1 MAGFVAWFMG
11 AAVAFPPSDFLNADF
26 LGTDFRV

>member
-11 AAVAFPPSDFLNADF
+11 AAVALPPADFLNSDF
-26 LGTDFRV
+26 DGADFRV